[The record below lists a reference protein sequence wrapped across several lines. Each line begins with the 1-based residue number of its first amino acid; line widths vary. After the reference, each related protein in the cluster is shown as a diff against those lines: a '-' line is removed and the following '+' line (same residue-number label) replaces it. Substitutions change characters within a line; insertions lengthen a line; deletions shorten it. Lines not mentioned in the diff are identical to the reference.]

1 MTKQWVSVELCN
13 KDAESFKS
21 YLKEHGIYFEP
32 SSCGTYVHI
41 EVFAT
46 SEQISAANNFL
57 DNLAG

>member
-1 MTKQWVSVELCN
+1 MTVSVELSYEDY
-13 KDAESFKS
+13 KSFRS
-21 YLKEHGIYFEP
+21 YLKKHEIDFVTSGCEA
-32 SSCGTYVHI
+32 GVHI